1 MRNKLKI
8 FLLTFLTIFFGFFYV
23 SDFTHAS
30 KISDWIKEH
39 VKISVGSSRW
49 WSLESKMLK
58 DLKEDSG
65 RIISS
70 RDTEPWNFFK
80 LVRSQIFNVILI
92 IPVVMVVWIGVRM
105 ATARWNPEEFKKAWM
120 HFIYLILWLFIVF
133 VSWWVVR
140 LVSNLNIF

>member
-1 MRNKLKI
+1 
-8 FLLTFLTIFFGFFYV
+8 
-23 SDFTHAS
+23 
-30 KISDWIKEH
+30 
-39 VKISVGSSRW
+39 
-49 WSLESKMLK
+49 MLK

-92 IPVVMVVWIGVRM
+92 IAVVMVVWIGVRM